1 MGSANILGER
11 HEVGGEV
18 YLSNDAGKTWKLL
31 FKDPAFDRVGGLGIF
46 DAKTLVRTWPSK
58 GIERS
63 VDAGA
68 TWANHRQSSP
78 SWAPWHATD
87 IQINPFYM
95 GDYDVTA
102 SDFTN
107 STRGF
112 VGAFQ
117 FMNTGGG
124 GSGNSNN
131 SGGSDNSI
139 PVPNPDVFAVRLK

>member
-1 MGSANILGER
+1 MAICFYDRR
-11 HEVGGEV
+11 HDPRNFLIGRTCAIKSGKA
-18 YLSNDAGKTWKLL
+18 LSEIPIATDG
-31 FKDPAFDRVGGLGIF
+31 
-46 DAKTLVRTWPSK
+46 WPSVV
-58 GIERS
+58 GQDLS
-63 VDAGA
+63 
-68 TWANHRQSSP
+68 
-78 SWAPWHATD
+78 
-87 IQINPFYM
+87 INRTYM